1 MRPAPTAAGPSVTPP
16 PRSAAAALAH
26 VEGALLAAPE
36 SPRLL
41 LQRAQ
46 CLLALGQMTRACEAA
61 AAAEIHASGDA
72 AVLDA
77 VGNVFSRAGDQ
88 SRALA
93 AFEQAIALSPDEPHF
108 AFNRATVR
116 RFLGDLEGAERDYD
130 RVIALKPT
138 DYEAYLNRSEL
149 RVQSA
154 ERNHIRELEARLASG
169 GMDWG
174 GEVALRY
181 ALAKEYED
189 VGQHARSFEH
199 LSRGAQLRREHL
211 RYDVATDVATV
222 DWIVESYP
230 GSPSRPR
237 PATMPLSGDSEAEGP
252 IFIVGLPRSGSTLVE
267 RILGSHT
274 NVRAGGE
281 LPHFAL
287 CVVTG
292 VTRQFKTASMPR
304 RELVKLSAQLDFAA
318 VGRDYLSKVRAAG
331 ITATRFTD
339 KMPLNYLYCG
349 LIRSALPSARIV
361 HVRRSPMA
369 ACFAIYKKL
378 FQDGYPFSYDLEEL
392 GRYYIAYRHLMDHW
406 TATLPGLI
414 HEVSY
419 EALVADQR
427 RETQS
432 LLAFC
437 ELQWQ
442 DACLEFHANPTPST
456 TASAAQVRRR
466 LYDNAI
472 GQWRRYAPQLEP
484 LRRQLAAAGI
494 DTEE

>member
-1 MRPAPTAAGPSVTPP
+1 MNPEN
-16 PRSAAAALAH
+16 PRA
-26 VEGALLAAPE
+26 
-36 SPRLL
+36 L

-46 CLLALGQMTRACEAA
+46 SLLASGQLRHACEAA
-61 AAAEIHASGDA
+61 ALAQSQPTTDA

-77 VGNVFSRAGDQ
+77 VGNVFSLAGDQ
-88 SRALA
+88 PRALA
-93 AFEQAIALSPDEPHF
+93 AFERAIALSPNEPHF
-108 AFNRATVR
+108 VFNRATVR
-116 RFLGDLEGAERDYD
+116 RFLGDLNGAERDYD

-149 RVQSA
+149 RTQSEA
-154 ERNHIRELEARLASG
+154 HNHIPELEARLPSAG
-169 GMDWG
+169 KDWR
-174 GEVALRY
+174 GEVAMRY

-189 VGQHARSFEH
+189 VGQYGRSFEH

-222 DWIVESYP
+222 DWIIEAYP
-230 GSPSRPR
+230 A
-237 PATMPLSGDSEAEGP
+237 PASHSLPAGDGP
-252 IFIVGLPRSGSTLVE
+252 IFVLGLPRGGSTLVE

-274 NVRAGGE
+274 NVRAAGE

-287 CVVTG
+287 SVVAG
-292 VTRQFKTASMPR
+292 VARQFSTTATPGHTAPVPR
-304 RELVKLSAQLDFAA
+304 RELVARSAQLDFDAL
-318 VGRDYLSKVRAAG
+318 GRDYLSKVGATGIAA
-331 ITATRFTD
+331 ARFTD

-349 LIRSALPSARIV
+349 LIHRALPKARIV

-378 FQDGYPFSYDLEEL
+378 FQDGYPFSYDLDEL
-392 GRYYIAYRHLMDHW
+392 GRYYIAYRRLMAHW

-414 HEVSY
+414 HEMSY

-427 RETQS
+427 QETQR

-437 ELQWQ
+437 GLEWQ
-442 DACLEFHANPTPST
+442 DACLEFHANPAPST
-456 TASAAQVRRR
+456 TASAAQVRHR
-466 LYDNAI
+466 LHNNAVS
-472 GQWRRYAPQLEP
+472 QWRQYASQLEP
-484 LRRQLAAAGI
+484 LRRQLEAAGI

>member
-1 MRPAPTAAGPSVTPP
+1 MSAAPMGAARTAAP
-16 PRSAAAALAH
+16 SAAQALEQVEAALRAT
-26 VEGALLAAPE
+26 PE

-46 CLLALGQMTRACEAA
+46 WLLALGQMTGACEAA
-61 AAAEIHASGDA
+61 TAAQRFASANA
-72 AVLDA
+72 ALLDA
-77 VGNVFSRAGDQ
+77 IGNVFTRAGDQ
-88 SRALA
+88 HRALA
-93 AFEQAIALSPDEPHF
+93 AFEQAIALSPNEPHF

-116 RFLGDLEGAERDYD
+116 RFLGDLEGAEQDYD

-149 RVQSA
+149 RDQS
-154 ERNHIRELEARLASG
+154 EEHNHTRELEARLDSG
-169 GMDWG
+169 RIDWH
-174 GEVALRY
+174 GEVALHY

-189 VGQHARSFEH
+189 LGQYARSFEH
-199 LSRGAQLRREHL
+199 LSRGARLRREHL
-211 RYDVATDVATV
+211 QYDVATDVATV
-222 DWIVESYP
+222 DWIIEAYP
-230 GSPSRPR
+230 GSPPSTRP
-237 PATMPLSGDSEAEGP
+237 PITGNSETRGP
-252 IFIVGLPRSGSTLVE
+252 IFIVGLPRSGSTLIE

-274 NVRAGGE
+274 NVSAGGE

-287 CVVTG
+287 SVVAS
-292 VTRQFKTASMPR
+292 VSRQFKTASMPR
-304 RELVKLSAQLDFAA
+304 RELVRLSAQVDFA
-318 VGRDYLSKVRAAG
+318 GLGSDYMSRVRAAG
-331 ITATRFTD
+331 IAAERFTD

-349 LIRSALPSARIV
+349 LIRRALPNARII

-392 GRYYIAYRHLMDHW
+392 GRYYIAYHHLMRHW

-419 EALVADQR
+419 EALVANQR

-437 ELQWQ
+437 GLQWQ
-442 DACLEFHANPTPST
+442 DACLEFHANTAPNT
-456 TASAAQVRRR
+456 TASAAQVRHP
-466 LYDNAI
+466 LHDNAI
-472 GQWRRYAPQLEP
+472 TLWRQYAPQLEP

-494 DTEE
+494 DIEE

>member
-1 MRPAPTAAGPSVTPP
+1 MNAVTATGPAASSRPK
-16 PRSAAAALAH
+16 SAAEALEQVDA
-26 VEGALLAAPE
+26 ALLAAPH

-46 CLLALGQMTRACEAA
+46 WLLALGQMGRACEAA
-61 AAAEIHASGDA
+61 ALAQIHAFNDA

-77 VGNVFSRAGDQ
+77 IGNVFSRAGDQ
-88 SRALA
+88 PRALV
-93 AFEQAIALSPDEPHF
+93 AFERAITLSPNEPHF

-116 RFLGDLEGAERDYD
+116 RYLGDLEGAERDYD
-130 RVIALKPT
+130 HVIELKPT

-149 RVQSA
+149 RAQSK

-169 GMDWG
+169 GMDWTG
-174 GEVALRY
+174 QVALRY

-189 VGQHARSFEH
+189 VGRYARSFEQMT
-199 LSRGAQLRREHL
+199 RGARLRREHL
-211 RYDVATDVATV
+211 RYDVAADVATV
-222 DWIVESYP
+222 DWIIKAYP
-230 GSPSRPR
+230 GSASHTRPVTVQSPVESQIR
-237 PATMPLSGDSEAEGP
+237 GP

-274 NVRAGGE
+274 SLRAAGE

-287 CVVTG
+287 SVVAG
-292 VTRQFKTASMPR
+292 VTVGRAAVSRQ
-304 RELVKLSAQLDFAA
+304 ELVRLSAQLDFAA
-318 VGRDYLSKVRAAG
+318 VGRDYVSRVRAAG
-331 ITATRFTD
+331 ITAERFTD

-349 LIRSALPSARIV
+349 LIQRALPGARIV

-392 GRYYIAYRHLMDHW
+392 GRYYIAYRRLMHHW
-406 TATLPGLI
+406 TATLPGFI

-419 EALVADQR
+419 EALVAEQR
-427 RETQS
+427 RETQN

-437 ELQWQ
+437 GLEWQ
-442 DACLEFHANPTPST
+442 DACLDFHTNPAPST
-456 TASAAQVRRR
+456 TASASQVRRR
-466 LYDNAI
+466 MYDSAI
-472 GQWRRYAPQLEP
+472 SQWRHYAAQLEP

>member
-1 MRPAPTAAGPSVTPP
+1 MNAVTATGPAASSRPK
-16 PRSAAAALAH
+16 SAAEALEQ
-26 VEGALLAAPE
+26 VETALRAAPY
-36 SPRLL
+36 SALLL

-46 CLLALGQMTRACEAA
+46 WLLALGQMTRACEAA
-61 AAAEIHASGDA
+61 ATAQLHAVKDA

-77 VGNVFSRAGDQ
+77 IGNVFSRAGDQ
-88 SRALA
+88 PRALA
-93 AFEQAIALSPDEPHF
+93 AFERAIALSPDEPHF

-116 RFLGDLEGAERDYD
+116 RFLGDLDGAEQDYD
-130 RVIALKPT
+130 RVIALEPA

-149 RVQSA
+149 RTQSK
-154 ERNHIRELEARLASG
+154 ERNHLRELEARLASG
-169 GMDWG
+169 GMDWP

-189 VGQHARSFEH
+189 VGRYARSFEH
-199 LSRGAQLRREHL
+199 LSRGARLRREHL
-211 RYDVATDVATV
+211 RYDVAADVATV
-222 DWIVESYP
+222 DWIIEAYPESAAF
-230 GSPSRPR
+230 RW
-237 PATMPLSGDSEAEGP
+237 PAVGESAAQGP

-274 NVRAGGE
+274 SLRAAGE

-287 CVVTG
+287 SVVAG
-292 VTRQFKTASMPR
+292 VARQFKTAPMSR
-304 RELVKLSAQLDFAA
+304 RELVTLSAQLDFAA
-318 VGRDYLSKVRAAG
+318 VGRDYLSRVRAAG
-331 ITATRFTD
+331 IGAERFTD

-349 LIRSALPSARIV
+349 LIHRALPGARIV

-378 FQDGYPFSYDLEEL
+378 FQDGYPFSYDLREL
-392 GRYYIAYRHLMDHW
+392 GRYYIAYRRLMQHW
-406 TATLPGLI
+406 TARIPGLI

-427 RETQS
+427 RETRN

-437 ELQWQ
+437 GLQWQ
-442 DACLEFHANPTPST
+442 DACLDFHANPAPST

-466 LYDNAI
+466 LYDDAI
-472 GQWRRYAPQLEP
+472 GQWRQYAAQLEP
-484 LRRQLAAAGI
+484 LQRQLAAAGI

>member
-1 MRPAPTAAGPSVTPP
+1 MRPAAAGPAVTSP
-16 PRSAAAALAH
+16 PRSATEALAH
-26 VEGALLAAPE
+26 VEEALLAAPK

-61 AAAEIHASGDA
+61 AAAQVHASRDA

-77 VGNVFSRAGDQ
+77 IGNVFSRAGDQ
-88 SRALA
+88 PRALA
-93 AFEQAIALSPDEPHF
+93 AFEKAIAIAPDEPHF

-130 RVIALKPT
+130 RVIALKST

-169 GMDWG
+169 GMDWR

-189 VGQHARSFEH
+189 VGQYARSFEH
-199 LSRGAQLRREHL
+199 LSHGGRLRREHL

-230 GSPSRPR
+230 GPPSHPR
-237 PATMPLSGDSEAEGP
+237 SATTPLAVDSEAEGP
-252 IFIVGLPRSGSTLVE
+252 VFIVGLPRSGSTLVE

-274 NVRAGGE
+274 NLRAGGE

-287 CVVTG
+287 CVVAG

-318 VGRDYLSKVRAAG
+318 LGRDYLSKVRAAG
-331 ITATRFTD
+331 VTAERFTD
-339 KMPLNYLYCG
+339 KMPLNYFYCG
-349 LIRSALPSARIV
+349 LIRRALPSARIV
-361 HVRRSPMA
+361 HVRRNPMA

-392 GRYYIAYRHLMDHW
+392 GRYYIAYRRLMDHW
-406 TATLPGLI
+406 MTMLPGLI

-419 EALVADQR
+419 EALIADQR

-432 LLAFC
+432 LLSFC
-437 ELQWQ
+437 GLQWQ
-442 DACLEFHANPTPST
+442 DACLEFHANPAPSM

-466 LYDNAI
+466 IYDNAI
-472 GQWRRYAPQLEP
+472 DRWRQYAPQLEP

>member
-1 MRPAPTAAGPSVTPP
+1 MRPSPTASPAATPP
-16 PRSAAAALAH
+16 PRNAAEALERVEAALA
-26 VEGALLAAPE
+26 AAPM

-61 AAAEIHASGDA
+61 AAAQVHATDA

-77 VGNVFSRAGDQ
+77 IGNVFSRAGDQ
-88 SRALA
+88 PRALA
-93 AFEQAIALSPDEPHF
+93 AFEQAIALAPDEPHF
-108 AFNRATVR
+108 TFNRATVR

-130 RVIALKPT
+130 RVIALEPN
-138 DYEAYLNRSEL
+138 DCEAYLNRSEL
-149 RVQSA
+149 RAQSEA
-154 ERNHIRELEARLASG
+154 RNHVRELEARLGSG
-169 GMDWG
+169 AIDWR

-181 ALAKEYED
+181 AIAKEYED
-189 VGQHARSFEH
+189 LGQHARSFEH
-199 LSRGAQLRREHL
+199 LSRGARLRREHL

-222 DWIVESYP
+222 DWIIEAYAD
-230 GSPSRPR
+230 SRP
-237 PATMPLSGDSEAEGP
+237 PTTPSSAGSEARGP

-274 NVRAGGE
+274 NVRAAGE

-287 CVVTG
+287 CVVAG
-292 VTRQFKTASMPR
+292 VTRQFKTDSIPR
-304 RELVKLSAQLDFAA
+304 RQLVERSAQLDFAA
-318 VGRDYLSKVRAAG
+318 LGRDYLSRVREAG
-331 ITATRFTD
+331 ITAELFTD

-349 LIRSALPSARIV
+349 LIRRALPGARII
-361 HVRRSPMA
+361 HVRRNPMA

-392 GRYYIAYRHLMDHW
+392 GRYYIAYRRLMHHW
-406 TATLPGLI
+406 MATLPGLI
-414 HEVSY
+414 HEMSY

-437 ELQWQ
+437 GLPWQ
-442 DACLEFHANPTPST
+442 DACLEFHANPAPAT
-456 TASAAQVRRR
+456 TASAAQVRHR
-466 LYDNAI
+466 LYDKAI
-472 GQWRRYAPQLEP
+472 SEWRQYAMQLEP

>member
-1 MRPAPTAAGPSVTPP
+1 MSPVAAGRALTSP
-16 PRSAAAALAH
+16 PRSAAEALEH
-26 VEGALLAAPE
+26 VEAALLAAPDN
-36 SPRLL
+36 PRLL

-46 CLLALGQMTRACEAA
+46 CLLALGQMSRAVEGAMAA
-61 AAAEIHASGDA
+61 QVLASRDA
-72 AVLDA
+72 ALLDGI
-77 VGNVFSRAGDQ
+77 GNVFSRAGDQ
-88 SRALA
+88 PRALA
-93 AFEQAIALSPDEPHF
+93 AFERAIALSPDEPHF
-108 AFNRATVR
+108 AFNRATTR

-138 DYEAYLNRSEL
+138 DHEAYLNRSEL
-149 RVQSA
+149 RVQSEA
-154 ERNHIRELEARLASG
+154 RNHIHELEARLASG
-169 GMDWG
+169 GMNWSG
-174 GEVALRY
+174 QVALRY

-189 VGQHARSFEH
+189 VGRYAGSFEH

-222 DWIVESYP
+222 DWIIEAYP
-230 GSPSRPR
+230 GSPPGTRP
-237 PATMPLSGDSEAEGP
+237 PTTSLSGDSRAKGP

-274 NVRAGGE
+274 ELQAAGE

-287 CVVTG
+287 CVVAG
-292 VTRQFKTASMPR
+292 VTGQFKTASIPR

-318 VGRDYLSKVRAAG
+318 LGRDYLSRVRTAGVTAA
-331 ITATRFTD
+331 RFID

-349 LIRSALPSARIV
+349 LIRRALPSARLI

-369 ACFAIYKKL
+369 ACFAMYKKL

-392 GRYYIAYRHLMDHW
+392 GRYYIAYRRLMDHW
-406 TATLPGLI
+406 TSTLPGLV

-437 ELQWQ
+437 GLDWQ
-442 DACLEFHANPTPST
+442 DACLQFHANPAPST

-466 LYDNAI
+466 LYDSAI
-472 GQWRRYAPQLEP
+472 GQWRQYSTQLEP
-484 LRRQLAAAGI
+484 LRRQLAAARI